1 MAKRI
6 AATVTSKGQ
15 VTVPV
20 SVRRHLGLEPG
31 SSVTFVVEDDGT
43 VHLDAPRFPEV
54 RSLAGVAGS
63 LKKPLPWK
71 QVLATAYEDR
81 FADAEHG

>member
-15 VTVPV
+15 VTLPV
-20 SVRRHLGLEPG
+20 AIRRLLGLKPG
-31 SSVTFVVEDDGT
+31 SRVTFIVEDDGT
-43 VHLDAPRFPEV
+43 VHLDTPRYPDV
-54 RSLAGVAGS
+54 KSLAGVAGS

-71 QVLATAYEDR
+71 QVLAVAYEDR
-81 FADAEHG
+81 FAGQRND

>member
-1 MAKRI
+1 MTKRVT
-6 AATVTSKGQ
+6 ATVTSKGQ

-43 VHLDAPRFPEV
+43 VHLDAPRYPDV
-54 RSLAGVAGS
+54 QSLAGVAGS
-63 LKKPLPWK
+63 LKQPLPWK
-71 QVLATAYEDR
+71 KVLAIAYEDR
-81 FADAEHG
+81 FEDSERD